1 MNAVIYA
8 RYSSAGQRDVSIED
22 QVREIEEYA
31 KTHNYNII
39 CTYADRAVSG
49 RTDKR
54 KEFLRMVRDAE
65 KHGFQYVLVYKHD
78 RFARNQY
85 DAVIYKKK
93 LKDNGVKVIAVTEPI
108 PDGHGAMILESIYQ
122 AMAEEYSENLSQN
135 IKRGQQGN
143 AMRCYANH
151 KAPFGYLI
159 NHVTHKY
166 DIDPENAPYVKTI
179 FEMVLQGKQHKEVLS
194 YLAEHGKPHSKHW
207 LYTVLHN
214 ERYAGVYIYGSTR
227 IDGGMPQLISRS
239 EFNKVQEVMKKR
251 QQKPQLKP
259 YRYLF
264 SGKIYCGYC
273 HSMMNGESA
282 TSHTGA
288 IYRYYSCPTAKKQKK
303 CNKQRISAPFI
314 ESRALEALK
323 QTIFTDEIVER
334 LAKDVYN
341 YLNTSQKE
349 SISNLKKRLTEV
361 EKSISNIMSNLES
374 TPHVPA
380 VLIERLNDL
389 EKEKDELSG
398 RIHTEQFTIN
408 TNEIKVEDLKATIQN
423 FSKAGNRELIDT
435 FVTRLT
441 VYDDYAIIEYDASG
455 DNEIRIPLTD
465 DDFVHDTTML
475 HQNEYGTK
483 FMIKNARIYIKIQ
496 LKAA

>member
-22 QVREIEEYA
+22 QVREIESYA
-31 KTHNYNII
+31 NNHNYNII
-39 CTYADRAVSG
+39 NTYADRAVSG

-54 KEFLRMVRDAE
+54 PQFRRMIADAE
-65 KHGFQYVLVYKHD
+65 KHTFQYVLVYKHD

-159 NHVTHKY
+159 NHDTHKY
-166 DIDPENAPYVKTI
+166 DIDPENAPHVKAI
-179 FEMVLQGKQHKEVLS
+179 FDMVLQGKQHKDILQ
-194 YLAEHGKPHSKHW
+194 YLADHGKPHSKHW
-207 LYTVLHN
+207 LYKVLKN
-214 ERYAGVYIYGSTR
+214 ERYTGVYIYADTR
-227 IDGGMPQLISRS
+227 IEHGMPQIVSQEDFER
-239 EFNKVQEVMKKR
+239 VQSVMKKR
-251 QQKPQLKP
+251 KQKPQLKP
-259 YRYLF
+259 YHYLF

-273 HSMMNGESA
+273 QSLMNGESA
-282 TSHTGA
+282 TSHTGTT
-288 IYRYYSCPTAKKQKK
+288 YRYYCCPTAKKRKK
-303 CNKQRISAPFI
+303 CHKKRISAEFI
-314 ESRALEALK
+314 ESKAIEALK
-323 QTIFTDEIVER
+323 STIFTDEIIDR
-334 LAKDVYN
+334 LANDVCA
-341 YLNTSQKE
+341 YLNTSQTE
-349 SISNLKKRLTEV
+349 IVATLRKRLADV
-361 EKSISNIMSNLES
+361 EKSLANILANVERS
-374 TPHVPA
+374 PHVPA
-380 VLIERLNDL
+380 SLISRMCDL

-398 RIHTEQFTIN
+398 RISAEQFVLDSN
-408 TNEIKVEDLKATIQN
+408 NIKVEDLKATIQN
-423 FSKAGNRELIDT
+423 FSQAGNRELIDT

-441 VYDDYAIIEYDASG
+441 VYDDYAILEFDASG
-455 DNEIRIPLTD
+455 DNEIRI
-465 DDFVHDTTML
+465 DFCATSTMVE
-475 HQNEYGTK
+475 QNGNVYKIQNG
-483 FMIKNARIYIKIQ
+483 RLYIKIQ